1 MDNLKMSN
9 PALTNNT
16 AGTLGFARHHGR
28 YSTVTVRTVILLV
41 CAAQQRMKEGGV
53 LPLPKV
59 EMVKRK
65 TDSCELLPD
74 H

>member
-1 MDNLKMSN
+1 MKTSSVLL
-9 PALTNNT
+9 AL
-16 AGTLGFARHHGR
+16 AWSVLYLRARH
-28 YSTVTVRTVILLV
+28 YCALSPVRTVILLV

-65 TDSCELLPD
+65 TGSYELLPD